1 MRGGGGSYSQAASTA
16 LMASPLACATASIE
30 SRCNGPQGT
39 SAGPLH
45 VPDDREDIC
54 PHIAPRCPL
63 WPGQRLAELG
73 RAWGRRGETPRALA
87 RASADER
94 RSCLY

>member
-1 MRGGGGSYSQAASTA
+1 
-16 LMASPLACATASIE
+16 MASPLACATASIE

-54 PHIAPRCPL
+54 RISLRVALYGLDSGLPSL
-63 WPGQRLAELG
+63 GELG
-73 RAWGRRGETPRALA
+73 AAEAKDHAPWLGPAPTNGVLA
-87 RASADER
+87 GFVQSTLRIDA
-94 RSCLY
+94 